1 MPNPEKPGPDARRPR
16 AVRVAFALFTVA
28 IILVSTIAVFEYLN
42 NVSPNQQS
50 AQFPSE
56 PMPALWQ
63 SNFSGVPSTI
73 QTSANG
79 TIYFL
84 VDGNTSWSGEVVN
97 WQLYAVQLS
106 SGMILWKHNISLHGP
121 GNAQPQLY
129 LYGGQI
135 YFIGT
140 GSNISTEGA
149 MTNGSNSP
157 YAIYVVQYNQSTG
170 SKAEVQAIGL
180 PSLFSVSGIFA
191 VHGSF
196 LYTAWASWN
205 NSVAN
210 VSAYAPFSNV
220 ADSTPSWNLTIN
232 QPANSTGPS
241 GIFVNSKVL
250 LLPMGHLMG
259 IDPSNGKEIFSV
271 TYSSLG
277 TSEYNAINGALL
289 NSTFYYVA
297 ESGGGGNT
305 VNFNLMGVN
314 LPTMKIIADSTVSKF
329 SSGMEPLQVRA
340 YGSQLVVATDL
351 SGDYAVTNLNGKV
364 LWRSQNLSAS
374 GLPGTSNLVSWN
386 PVSVMGNGNW
396 ILTYVSQPAENSGI
410 ATQYFGEVHPSNGS
424 LVWVHQFSFF
434 VNKGQTE
441 FLPPALY
448 EPPMVFLLGTTSHYL
463 VYRWGNSVG
472 CAAV

>member
-170 SKAEVQAIGL
+170 SKAGVHAIGL
-180 PSLFSVSGIFA
+180 PSIFSVSGIFA

-210 VSAYAPFSNV
+210 VSAYTPFSNV

-232 QPANSTGPS
+232 QHSQ
-241 GIFVNSKVL
+241 
-250 LLPMGHLMG
+250 
-259 IDPSNGKEIFSV
+259 
-271 TYSSLG
+271 
-277 TSEYNAINGALL
+277 L
-289 NSTFYYVA
+289 NSTICKPGNGMLFLRERPLAAHTGQV
-297 ESGGGGNT
+297 GGT
-305 VNFNLMGVN
+305 
-314 LPTMKIIADSTVSKF
+314 P
-329 SSGMEPLQVRA
+329 
-340 YGSQLVVATDL
+340 
-351 SGDYAVTNLNGKV
+351 
-364 LWRSQNLSAS
+364 S
-374 GLPGTSNLVSWN
+374 GLSSQRRKTGVPI
-386 PVSVMGNGNW
+386 PVIHW
-396 ILTYVSQPAENSGI
+396 RD
-410 ATQYFGEVHPSNGS
+410 
-424 LVWVHQFSFF
+424 
-434 VNKGQTE
+434 
-441 FLPPALY
+441 
-448 EPPMVFLLGTTSHYL
+448 EPRQNTG
-463 VYRWGNSVG
+463 
-472 CAAV
+472 